1 MKIVDRL
8 ILAIFSIS
16 IAILSL
22 IIMILPFNF
31 GGIINIRDGVNLV
44 YAMKGNYMYSLI
56 ALIFFIVSLRFLLS
70 GIMGNKES
78 KQESFLIMQ
87 NEYGE
92 VIIYAHT
99 IVGLVDNIV
108 AGFTGINNIDTK
120 VDLSNGDIFLLMKGQ
135 ISPEINIP
143 EITKEL
149 QIKVK
154 ESLENTT
161 GAKVGEIKVEI
172 NNVSVPSRI
181 VK

>member
-99 IVGLVDNIV
+99 IVGLVDNIG
-108 AGFTGINNIDTK
+108 AGFTGINNIDYDNYSSVLTSMDPITYFK
-120 VDLSNGDIFLLMKGQ
+120 HVCDNLRYNILYDADANQYKIIIF
-135 ISPEINIP
+135 
-143 EITKEL
+143 
-149 QIKVK
+149 
-154 ESLENTT
+154 
-161 GAKVGEIKVEI
+161 
-172 NNVSVPSRI
+172 
-181 VK
+181 